1 MASCQNIGEI
11 GQKQERKQKN
21 RHQVSEPMRS
31 KQTKVGE
38 NATGDNEAA
47 WGNTKKENGRRK
59 QQRTHQ
65 TTPCYNKTLGT
76 SREHKRTTTG
86 KVIDDM

>member
-47 WGNTKKENGRRK
+47 WGNTKKTEEGSN
-59 QQRTHQ
+59 
-65 TTPCYNKTLGT
+65 
-76 SREHKRTTTG
+76 REHIRQPPATIRHLARAESTKEQPQV
-86 KVIDDM
+86 K